1 MNTPIYKSR
10 RSGKN
15 LWQEYRIYPDR
26 VELQSWLL
34 FHTITIPARDIDKIE
49 VRPPA
54 IGPRGLYPEGV
65 TWGIKLDNADF
76 SRHVLVT
83 RKTGLWKR
91 LAFTPD
97 DPGKFVAACE
107 TLPH

>member
-34 FHTITIPARDIDKIE
+34 SHTITIPARDIDKIE

-76 SRHVLVT
+76 RRHVLVT